1 MVSILIG
8 EAIAGLQACTFVDR
22 QGKPVWNSLLKPG
35 KCVGSQ
41 LYKRNVLWP
50 PTNLFGRII
59 ARWADENSISNVEK
73 FVISPN
79 RQSVVSWRTKRNPS
93 NWLRRST

>member
-41 LYKRNVLWP
+41 LYKRNALLP
-50 PTNLFGRII
+50 PPNLLG
-59 ARWADENSISNVEK
+59 
-73 FVISPN
+73 
-79 RQSVVSWRTKRNPS
+79 
-93 NWLRRST
+93 